1 METLDA
7 RGLECPG
14 PVLKTRSVVEARHP
28 DHLVVQVDNTAAC
41 ENVIRFLNSQGYQ
54 TDIRQ
59 EGSVFTLTATL
70 SEDDRPAAASQPAPA
85 HAPTAASGARK
96 ILVMVSADRIGR
108 GDDTLG
114 GKLMVN
120 FISTLKEMGT
130 ELWRLVLVNS
140 GVRLATTGAPTLPA
154 LKELEAAGVT
164 VLVCGTCLDFFK
176 LLDHKLVGQ
185 TTNMLDI
192 VTAMQLADTVINI

>member
-28 DHLVVQVDNTAAC
+28 AHLVVQVDNTAAC
-41 ENVIRFLNSQGYQ
+41 ENVTRFLNSQGYR

-59 EGSVFTLTATL
+59 EGAVFTLTATL
-70 SEDDRPAAASQPAPA
+70 SEGGRPASEPAPA
-85 HAPTAASGARK
+85 HAPAAASGARK

-140 GVRLATTGAPTLPA
+140 GVRLATTDAPTLPA

-176 LLDHKLVGQ
+176 LLGHKQVGQ